1 MERLDNRKADQLRPV
16 TIKRDFQ
23 MHPTGSA
30 LIEFGDTRVVCAV
43 TVLNGIPRW
52 MREQKV
58 SGGWLTAEYQMLPS
72 ATPERNQRESSR
84 GRPSGRSQEIQRLIG
99 RSLRSVVDL
108 ETTGARTLQVDCDV
122 LDADGGT
129 RCAAVTGAC
138 VALELAL
145 RKLFV
150 NGDISSWPMKNR
162 VAAVSVG
169 MLDGD
174 ALLDLDYREDNAA
187 QVDMNIVMTDADEYV
202 EVQGTAEE
210 KTFSR
215 SDMEKMLALGRK
227 GVGELLDIQ
236 KRTLK

>member
-227 GVGELLDIQ
+227 GVGELFDIQ